1 MKVIVLD
8 PAVDNVNAG
17 DEIISNSVQSIS
29 KLGPN
34 DVTRLTTHRM
44 LRASERKLVSD
55 ADLVILSGTNALSS
69 RMERFRQWFVD
80 PDLAL
85 RMSNKLL
92 LLGVGWWQYQQP
104 PNMYTRALFRRILT
118 DRLPHSTRDQYTS
131 DRISS
136 LGFGNLM
143 TGCPT
148 MWNLDDNCQ
157 RALGSNDRALITVTD
172 YKRQDPEIDRR
183 WIAVVKENYSRVE
196 IVGMGPGDE
205 NHFNQLGISGVEWR
219 GQGVDALEAALPG
232 ADFIGTRLHAGVRA
246 LQRGRP
252 AAILAVDNR
261 AVEISRSTGLNVV
274 DRADTLGI
282 HRAIRSGDA
291 PPPLTLNKA
300 AVDQWLQEFEKA
312 VG

>member
-1 MKVIVLD
+1 MKIVVLD

-17 DEIISNSVQSIS
+17 DEIISSSVQGIP
-29 KLGPN
+29 KLGPD
-34 DVTRLTTHRM
+34 DVTRLTTHRV
-44 LRASERKLVSD
+44 LRASERKLVSE
-55 ADLVILSGTNALSS
+55 ADLVVLSGTNALSS

-118 DRLPHSTRDQYTS
+118 RRLPHSTRDQYTS

-136 LGFGNLM
+136 LGFENLM

-148 MWNLDDNCQ
+148 MWNLGADCQ
-157 RALGSNDRALITVTD
+157 QPLGNNDRALITVTD

-183 WIAVVKENYSRVE
+183 WISVVKENYSRVG

-205 NHFNQLGISGVEWR
+205 SHFTRLGISGVEWK
-219 GQGVDALEAALPG
+219 GQGVDALEAELPG

-252 AAILAVDNR
+252 AAVLAVDNR

-282 HRAIRSGDA
+282 HRAIRSESA
-291 PPPLTLNKA
+291 PAPLTLNKTA
-300 AVDQWLQEFEKA
+300 INQWLQEFGKA